1 MAHASL
7 VATVSRS
14 DRVLVSVLLTI
25 AKRSQKQNVITSP
38 DSDVLPVRACR
49 SRLWLSVGLHW
60 SGLIELN
67 SDFRFWVGV
76 RERTPLQ

>member
-38 DSDVLPVRACR
+38 DSDVLSVLCLPIPSLALGRAA
-49 SRLWLSVGLHW
+49 LVWT
-60 SGLIELN
+60 
-67 SDFRFWVGV
+67 D
-76 RERTPLQ
+76 